1 MQNVVKA
8 DIGNNFAVKWI
19 HQELTIDKRKKNL
32 RPEKGTSQPVFKEM
46 GLFGHHCAG
55 YLETR

>member
-1 MQNVVKA
+1 MKA

-32 RPEKGTSQPVFKEM
+32 RAEKGTSQPVFKEM